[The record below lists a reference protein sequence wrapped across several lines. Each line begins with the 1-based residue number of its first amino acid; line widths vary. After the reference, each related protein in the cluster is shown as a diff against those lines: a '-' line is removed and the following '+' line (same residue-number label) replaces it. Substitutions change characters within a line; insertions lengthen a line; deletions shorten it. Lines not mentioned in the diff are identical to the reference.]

1 MASKQS
7 FTLWAP
13 TGEKYV
19 TTSRTEATR
28 LKAQGYSEKK
38 PTPKQVEANTGQ
50 AK

>member
-1 MASKQS
+1 MAEKST
-7 FTLWAP
+7 TLYSPA
-13 TGEKYV
+13 GEKYV
-19 TTSRTEATR
+19 TSSRAEVTR